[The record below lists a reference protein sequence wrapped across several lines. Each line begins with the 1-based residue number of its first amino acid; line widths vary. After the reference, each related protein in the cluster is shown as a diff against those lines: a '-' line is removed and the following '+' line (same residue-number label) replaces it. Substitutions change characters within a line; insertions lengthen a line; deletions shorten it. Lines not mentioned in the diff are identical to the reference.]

1 MDDVIVGE
9 GLTKL
14 IVGVCVVT
22 AFWSFDRRDLAA

>member
-1 MDDVIVGE
+1 MDDLIVAE

-14 IVGVCVVT
+14 IVVVCVAG